1 MEIPCRGQTRGARA
15 RYTRRRYSNEVT
27 PASLP
32 GSHQRGAL
40 QEDSAVIQ
48 VWFEGDAAALAW
60 VTVKASLRKPFVKGM
75 TARNRDGDPLP
86 RPDPRRAKRDA

>member
-1 MEIPCRGQTRGARA
+1 
-15 RYTRRRYSNEVT
+15 VT
-27 PASLP
+27 SAEPF
-32 GSHQRGAL
+32 RKT
-40 QEDSAVIQ
+40 SAVIQ
-48 VWFEGDAAALAW
+48 VCFEGDAAALAW

>member
-1 MEIPCRGQTRGARA
+1 MEIPCRGQTRDTRA
-15 RYTRRRYSNEVT
+15 RYTRKLYSSEDT

-40 QEDSAVIQ
+40 QEDIDRQ

-60 VTVKASLRKPFVKGM
+60 VAVKASLRKPFVKGM